1 LPTLLTTVAGIAFG
15 NELVFLSHQL
25 QFSLLLALFAA
36 NLTHQLHEGS
46 TRTAWLISIA
56 ACAIMIDPT
65 RHVLYD
71 AQFNPA
77 QCGPPGKL
85 MSREGFYASGPVA
98 RVGQVLGSIM
108 LVGVMLRSGRSLH
121 GDDEKCT

>member
-1 LPTLLTTVAGIAFG
+1 MGIAFG

-36 NLTHQLHEGS
+36 YLTHELHKGHS
-46 TRTAWLISIA
+46 RTATWILMA
-56 ACAIMIDPT
+56 ACGIMIDPT
-65 RHVLYD
+65 RHILYD

-85 MSREGFYASGPVA
+85 MSRESFYASGPAA
-98 RVGQVLGSIM
+98 RAGQILGSIV
-108 LVGVMLRSGRSLH
+108 LVGVMTRNTLSEVTPH
-121 GDDEKCT
+121 GEDQKCT